1 MTFLALLQEAAPYD
15 PATFS
20 LTWVDWV
27 GVVLG
32 GVFLLLGILRGLWWQ
47 VIRFAGLAASAALA
61 RTFADGWGQKL
72 AETTE
77 VSTEVAVGIVW
88 LSLFLIGIVLT
99 ALLGTIGKRSLEAM
113 KLGLMDRAGG
123 AAAGLATGLFL
134 HVAFLLVLA
143 YMGPQPWTDRTLEG
157 TYSRSLLQIVTT
169 RNSVLAKS
177 DTPSTEVLQEWLGKG
192 TPIFGSNELEGESD
206 SEPKEQDPEQG
217 ESGGAKVQ

>member
-1 MTFLALLQEAAPYD
+1 MITLALLQEALPEDA
-15 PATFS
+15 ATFQ

-32 GVFLLLGILRGLWWQ
+32 GVFLLLGLLRGLWWQ

-61 RTFADGWGQKL
+61 RTFADGWGQQL
-72 AETTE
+72 AESTD
-77 VSTEVAVGIVW
+77 VSPEVAVGIVW
-88 LSLFLIGIVLT
+88 VSLFIIGIVVT

-113 KLGLMDRAGG
+113 KLGLVDRAGG

-143 YMGPQPWTDRTLEG
+143 YMGPQPWTDKTLDG

-169 RNSVLAKS
+169 RHSVLAKS
-177 DTPSTEVLQEWLGKG
+177 DSPSTEILQDWLGKG
-192 TPIFGSNELEGESD
+192 TPIFGSADGADDASPESSD
-206 SEPKEQDPEQG
+206 S
-217 ESGGAKVQ
+217 GGGKVQ